1 MDFITISAGV
11 AFILLA
17 IGFGLVFA
25 RLISRDRI
33 IVPSEEGDAIFCP
46 TRYRVM
52 EQLLDE
58 ADQNL
63 AACRGDREAE
73 HKFRHQRVRI
83 LHGYMQQLAEDFNS
97 ICKATKVLMVNSEV
111 DRPDIA
117 GSLMKQQ
124 LLFSFLLMLVELK
137 LIVFGFGWHGVDLS
151 SLTRTL
157 NGMRAQLQSLAA
169 IAEPSLG

>member
-1 MDFITISAGV
+1 MDFITMSAGV
-11 AFILLA
+11 GFILLA
-17 IGFGLVFA
+17 IGFGIVFA

-46 TRYRVM
+46 SRYRVM

-58 ADQNL
+58 ADQKL
-63 AACRGDREAE
+63 AACAGDREAE
-73 HKFRHQRVRI
+73 RKVGKLRVRI
-83 LHGYMQQLAEDFNS
+83 LRGYMQQLSEDFNR
-97 ICKATKVLMVNSEV
+97 ICKASKDLMVNSEV

-117 GSLMKQQ
+117 GSLMRQQ
-124 LLFSFLLMLVELK
+124 LLFSFLMMSVEMK
-137 LIVFGFGWHGVDLS
+137 LIVFGFGWRGLDVS

-169 IAEPSLG
+169 IAEPSLS

>member
-63 AACRGDREAE
+63 VACAGDREAE
-73 HKFRHQRVRI
+73 HKFRQQRVRI

-137 LIVFGFGWHGVDLS
+137 LIVFGFGWRGVDLS

-169 IAEPSLG
+169 IAEPSLS

>member
-11 AFILLA
+11 GFILLA
-17 IGFGLVFA
+17 MGFGLVFA

-33 IVPSEEGDAIFCP
+33 IVPAEEGDAIFCP

-58 ADQNL
+58 ADQKL
-63 AACRGDREAE
+63 AACAGDPKAE
-73 HKFRHQRVRI
+73 HKIRKLRVKI
-83 LHGYMQQLAEDFNS
+83 LHGYMHQLAEDFNS
-97 ICKATKVLMVNSEV
+97 ICKATKALLVNSEV

-124 LLFSFLLMLVELK
+124 LLFSFLMMSVEMK
-137 LIVFGFGWHGVDLS
+137 LIVFGFGWRGVDVS

-157 NGMRAQLQSLAA
+157 NGMRAQLQCLAA
-169 IAEPSLG
+169 IAEPSLS